1 MKPIHILIV
10 DDEELVLSSLEYMF
24 QHVDDMR
31 IVATARNGQDAL
43 QQLERQQIDIVLLDM
58 QMPVMDGISFIRH
71 IRASGS
77 QLPILVLTTFQEK
90 DSIVQALASGANGYL
105 LKGVEKDKLLQSIR
119 DVMNHQFIL
128 PTPIAAKLSQYLLET
143 SASTAN
149 IATPTYRFPIDMFTK
164 KEQEILLLLSS
175 RMRNKEIAREC
186 HISEGTLAN
195 YLTIIFTKLDVK
207 NRYDAVQAIQAF
219 QMNAAVT

>member
-1 MKPIHILIV
+1 MEPIRILIV
-10 DDEELVLSSLEYMF
+10 DDEELVLSSIEYMF
-24 QHVDDMR
+24 HQLDDMR
-31 IVATARNGQDAL
+31 VAATARNGQEAL
-43 QQLERQQIDIVLLDM
+43 QQLEHQAVDIVLLDM
-58 QMPVMDGISFIRH
+58 QMPVMDGLAFIRH
-71 IRASGS
+71 IRATGS

-90 DSIVQALASGANGYL
+90 EAIVQALASGANGYL

-119 DVMNHQFIL
+119 DVLNHQFIL

-143 SASTAN
+143 AAGTSNMTAQ
-149 IATPTYRFPIDMFTK
+149 TYRFPKEMFTK

-175 RMRNKEIAREC
+175 RVRNKEIARQC

-219 QMNAAVT
+219 RLNAAVT